1 MSYPEFGHIGFKIIC
16 SVFMFRTIVHYS
28 YSEEYMRD
36 KFQQQK
42 KLTEQMEQTM
52 QNMNK
57 RKMA

>member
-1 MSYPEFGHIGFKIIC
+1 MSYPEFGHIGFKILC
-16 SVFMFRTIVHYS
+16 SVFMLRTIVHYT

-42 KLTEQMEQTM
+42 KLTEEMEQTM
-52 QNMNK
+52 QKMNK